1 MNLALKYRPQVFSDL
16 IGQEVVSR
24 TLLNAVKS
32 GKIAHS
38 YIFYGPRGSGK
49 TSTARI
55 LAKTLNCH
63 SPKDYNPCNECVSCK
78 EISSSSSLDV
88 IEIDAASYT
97 KVENVRE
104 TIIENVNL
112 SPVRDR
118 YKIYIL
124 DEVHMLST
132 SAFNALLKTIEEPP
146 EHVVFIMATTEINK
160 VPLTIISRCHTFKF
174 KPIPPKLMVERL
186 KEICQNENIKYDEE
200 GLNLIV
206 NFANGA
212 LRDSLTL
219 LEKVSAFSKNT
230 VTSQTVRD
238 LLGYP
243 SSDLI
248 KDIAEAILKRDV
260 LKINELFDKVDEEG
274 MDVIMI
280 LKELRD
286 YFSKCF
292 LHLNG
297 IIKLDYVVE
306 VANPFIYPKL
316 ARKINRI
323 IEEIKF
329 SDNLSLIARTFIF
342 TIIDTSIDIDEIAKK
357 IEKMAIST
365 QSIEKNAQK
374 KTENTILEEESDK
387 KEDKDS
393 ENSWA
398 VKWRKILT
406 AISREKIA
414 LYNVL
419 LSGEVKLEGDTI
431 NIAVSK
437 EFDRD
442 MIENNKKFLEETI
455 RLVLQKD
462 YKVVCGLKKS
472 SKQISKTQENFVAK
486 DIEDEIS
493 FPELEK
499 IKKVFGSDITKI
511 NIKDETNRKTN

>member
-1 MNLALKYRPQVFSDL
+1 MSLALKYRPQIFSDL
-16 IGQEVVSR
+16 IGQETITR

-38 YIFYGPRGSGK
+38 YIFYGPRGCGK

-63 SPKDYNPCNECVSCK
+63 SLIDNNPCNKCISCK
-78 EISSSSSLDV
+78 EISTSSSLDV

-112 SPVRDR
+112 SPVRDK

-146 EHVVFIMATTEINK
+146 EHVIFIMATTEINK

-174 KPIPPKLMVERL
+174 KPISSKLMIERL
-186 KEICQNENIKYDEE
+186 KEICEKENIKYDEE

-219 LEKVSAFSKNT
+219 LEKVSAFSKNI
-230 VTSQTVRD
+230 VTSQTVRE

-243 SSDLI
+243 SLQIIRELAKAIIDR
-248 KDIAEAILKRDV
+248 DI
-260 LKINELFDKVDEEG
+260 LKINELFEKIDNEG
-274 MDVIMI
+274 MDVITV

-286 YFSKCF
+286 YFSRCF
-292 LHLNG
+292 LHHHG
-297 IIKLDYVVE
+297 IIKLDD
-306 VANPFIYPKL
+306 FINVPNSFIFPKL

-329 SDNLSLIARTFIF
+329 SDNLSLMAQTFIY
-342 TIIDTSIDIDEIAKK
+342 TIIDTTIDIDEIIKRLEKNKSFSEVDGKGSKIINDMSDKSDTNTKEELNTTGNLAFAWKK
-357 IEKMAIST
+357 IL
-365 QSIEKNAQK
+365 SIVAK
-374 KTENTILEEESDK
+374 
-387 KEDKDS
+387 
-393 ENSWA
+393 
-398 VKWRKILT
+398 
-406 AISREKIA
+406 EKIT

-419 LSGEVKLEGDTI
+419 LSGDIRLENDVI
-431 NIAVSK
+431 NITLNK

-442 MIENNKKFLEETI
+442 MVENNKNFLEDTI
-455 RLVLQKD
+455 NNVIGKKYRVAAI
-462 YKVVCGLKKS
+462 LKKT
-472 SKQISKTQENFVAK
+472 SKSHSKDSDNFVVK
-486 DIEDEIS
+486 DIDDEIS

-499 IKKVFGSDITKI
+499 LKKVFGNDITKI
-511 NIKDETNRKTN
+511 NMKDETNRKIN